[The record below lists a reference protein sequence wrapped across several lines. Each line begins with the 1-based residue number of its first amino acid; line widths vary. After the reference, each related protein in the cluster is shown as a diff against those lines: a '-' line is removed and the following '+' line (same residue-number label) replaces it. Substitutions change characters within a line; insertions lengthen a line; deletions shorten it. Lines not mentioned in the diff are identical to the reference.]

1 MLSGVLLVVLAGLVA
16 SATAAESAIYLAYSG
31 PERPEEEVASLGL
44 GDADW
49 VRIDSGPRLEKKT
62 YEEIKLLPGE
72 YQIEWCEKF
81 AVSAMIDLSMSA
93 SYVAREDVVLEAG
106 HVYVLGADRTTG
118 SGYRAF
124 LWIEDEDTHEI
135 IAGFKRPKR
144 LLPQQVNPRP
154 YEPPQRLEDLYGRVG
169 KKNLYSKDRDVQE
182 FFEAALSGN
191 RSDAGALLSAGVDLN
206 ATDRDG
212 ATALIRAALDN
223 RPEAVELLVDLGADV
238 NARAEGGDGRTALM
252 VAASLGHSEVVRILL
267 LSPEID
273 INAQSKG
280 LTALILAD
288 YNDQPEVR
296 QLLVAHPD
304 CDESSAAVSAR
315 KDELLKDLGEEVQ
328 QAGLP
333 RATHNRLV
341 GQLNTAYQSNVPEV
355 YCPALRKFVESV
367 EAKKGKKI
375 PLERADKWISEAQT
389 VVQLSCPG

>member
-1 MLSGVLLVVLAGLVA
+1 MRGVLLVVLAGLVS
-16 SATAAESAIYLAYSG
+16 SATAAESTIYRAYSG
-31 PERPEEEVASLGL
+31 PERPEKEVASLGL

-62 YEEIKLLPGE
+62 HEVIKLLPGE

-93 SYVAREDVVLEAG
+93 AYVAREDVVLEAG
-106 HVYVLGADRTTG
+106 HGYVLGADRTTG
-118 SGYRAF
+118 SGYRTF
-124 LWIEDEDTHEI
+124 MWIEDEGTHEI
-135 IAGFKRPKR
+135 IAGFKKPKR
-144 LLPQQVNPRP
+144 LLPQQVNSRP
-154 YEPPQRLEDLYGRVG
+154 YQPPQRLEDLYGRVG
-169 KKNLYSKDRDVQE
+169 KKNLYSKDKDVQA

-191 RSDAGALLSAGVDLN
+191 RSDAEALLSAGVDLN

-212 ATALIRAALDN
+212 ATALIRAAVDD
-223 RPEAVELLVDLGADV
+223 RPEAVDLLVDLGAEV
-238 NARAEGGDGRTALM
+238 NARAAGKDGRTALM
-252 VAASLGHSEVVRILL
+252 VAASLGHTEVVRILL

-288 YNDQPEVR
+288 YNDQPEIR

-304 CDESSAAVSAR
+304 CDESSAAVTAR
-315 KDELLKDLGEEVQ
+315 KDELLEDLAEDVQ

-341 GQLNTAYQSNVPEV
+341 GQLKIAYQSNLQEV

-367 EAKKGKKI
+367 EARKGKKI
-375 PLERADKWISEAQT
+375 PLENADKWISEAET
-389 VVQLSCPG
+389 IAHLSCPG